1 MESTSTKPIAD
12 KFSREVYESLA
23 RYFLP
28 RIQEYYRTEEG
39 QKAFAD
45 WKAQQAEKSP
55 ASPAK
60 KKRRSDMER
69 KAKREGR

>member
-1 MESTSTKPIAD
+1 METTRTRPIQAD
-12 KFSREVYESLA
+12 DFPREAYETMA

-45 WKAQQAEKSP
+45 WKAQQQAEKATP
-55 ASPAK
+55 PPAK
-60 KKRRSDMER
+60 KNRRSDMER
-69 KAKREGR
+69 

>member
-1 MESTSTKPIAD
+1 METTRTRPVNAD
-12 KFSREVYESLA
+12 DFPREAYEGLA

-45 WKAQQAEKSP
+45 WKAQQQAEKSP
-55 ASPAK
+55 APPAK

-69 KAKREGR
+69 